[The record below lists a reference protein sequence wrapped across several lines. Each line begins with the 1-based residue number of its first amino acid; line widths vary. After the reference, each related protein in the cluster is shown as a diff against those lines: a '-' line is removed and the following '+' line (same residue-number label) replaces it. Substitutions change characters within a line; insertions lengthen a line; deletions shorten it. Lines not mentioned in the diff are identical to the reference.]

1 MGGKHDPSA
10 SSWFVWVFPLER
22 YALREIELN
31 AKAPFVFARAWPR
44 RFVSTAELDEWT
56 ELRGFYLVGLSNGD
70 TGDERSKEQKRKD
83 ENTFI
88 EVLQG
93 FERHLK
99 ERSTGVLEYDSTD
112 SWIQVQHVGKSS
124 LGTVKADDRDWGDDG
139 TEGDLIDD
147 EDSFIGTKQD
157 SDEEYVCNDDQS
169 YLGAKAT
176 SSSGAKKQPKKP
188 VPGRK
193 LRPALDVINRIKWDP
208 SLDSGDFLIGY
219 EDRFKGIREMD
230 VGKWK
235 MEQTDLE
242 FIPLHRVAYFKRRGD
257 GVVVWDRET
266 KNDLLF
272 RNAIGES
279 EE

>member
-1 MGGKHDPSA
+1 M
-10 SSWFVWVFPLER
+10 
-22 YALREIELN
+22 
-31 AKAPFVFARAWPR
+31 
-44 RFVSTAELDEWT
+44 
-56 ELRGFYLVGLSNGD
+56 
-70 TGDERSKEQKRKD
+70 
-83 ENTFI
+83 

-99 ERSTGVLEYDSTD
+99 ERSIVVLEYDSTD
-112 SWIQVQHVGKSS
+112 SWIQVQHARGSS
-124 LGTVKADDRDWGDDG
+124 LGNVKADDRDWGGDG
-139 TEGDLIDD
+139 IEDDLIDD
-147 EDSFIGTKQD
+147 EDNLIGAKQG
-157 SDEEYVCNDDQS
+157 SDEEYPGDDDQS
-169 YLGAKAT
+169 YSSVKAT
-176 SSSGAKKQPKKP
+176 PSSGAKKQPKKP

-242 FIPLHRVAYFKRRGD
+242 FIPLHRVAYFRRRSD

-272 RNAIGES
+272 GNMVGEGG
-279 EE
+279 E

>member
-1 MGGKHDPSA
+1 M
-10 SSWFVWVFPLER
+10 
-22 YALREIELN
+22 
-31 AKAPFVFARAWPR
+31 
-44 RFVSTAELDEWT
+44 
-56 ELRGFYLVGLSNGD
+56 RGFYLVGLSNGD

-83 ENTFI
+83 ENTFL

-93 FERHLK
+93 FEQHLK
-99 ERSTGVLEYDSTD
+99 ERSVGVLEYDSTD
-112 SWIQVQHVGKSS
+112 SWIQVQHVRKSS
-124 LGTVKADDRDWGDDG
+124 LGNVKADDRDWGGDG
-139 TEGDLIDD
+139 TEDDLIDD
-147 EDSFIGTKQD
+147 EDNLIGAKQD
-157 SDEEYVCNDDQS
+157 SDDEYSCSDDQS
-169 YLGAKAT
+169 YSSVKAT
-176 SSSGAKKQPKKP
+176 PSSGAKKQPKRP

-242 FIPLHRVAYFKRRGD
+242 FIPLHRVAYFKRRSD

-272 RNAIGES
+272 GNIVGES
-279 EE
+279 GE